1 MARGTRHFR
10 IVVLAVVIAAA
21 AAGCGAQSAAPPA
34 GTKAAGTGAT
44 VVVAAVPASGA
55 SGLYIAQ
62 DDGLFRAA
70 GLRVVI
76 ESSASA
82 ADAVPDLIGGS
93 VDVALGQWTSALAA
107 GQAGVDLEAVA
118 PGNSAAPGLEE
129 LVAGAHSRITSLRQ
143 LTGQTV
149 AVNAL
154 SGLSQA
160 LAENALAAAGVR
172 PGAVRFTVVPFPDMA
187 AALAARRVDAAFMI
201 QPYLAADGAK
211 LQELTDID
219 AGTTRGLPL
228 TGYFSARSWARGHA
242 GTLAAFTKA
251 LARGQRIAATSRI
264 AVEAVMVRYTGVSA
278 ATASAMALGTFPSSV
293 SAAQLE
299 RVADLMKRYG
309 LLPSAANG
317 AALAEG
323 LVSR

>member
-1 MARGTRHFR
+1 MRVIRVLARGARHFR
-10 IVVLAVVIAAA
+10 IVLLAVVIAAA
-21 AAGCGAQSAAPPA
+21 ATGCGAQPAARPA
-34 GTKAAGTGAT
+34 GTKQTAT

-129 LVAGAHSRITSLRQ
+129 LVTGTRSRITSLRQ
-143 LTGQTV
+143 LAGQTV

-160 LAENALAAAGVR
+160 LAEN
-172 PGAVRFTVVPFPDMA
+172 
-187 AALAARRVDAAFMI
+187 
-201 QPYLAADGAK
+201 
-211 LQELTDID
+211 
-219 AGTTRGLPL
+219 
-228 TGYFSARSWARGHA
+228 
-242 GTLAAFTKA
+242 
-251 LARGQRIAATSRI
+251 
-264 AVEAVMVRYTGVSA
+264 
-278 ATASAMALGTFPSSV
+278 
-293 SAAQLE
+293 
-299 RVADLMKRYG
+299 
-309 LLPSAANG
+309 
-317 AALAEG
+317 
-323 LVSR
+323 